1 MSPGASHFVRK
12 PFWTSAVVTQLIGK
26 KYALTLQNLAYSRFL
41 MFFTFLIQTLRKPYK
56 FGSASASA
64 LPKAW
69 LDKIV
74 TSR

>member
-1 MSPGASHFVRK
+1 
-12 PFWTSAVVTQLIGK
+12 
-26 KYALTLQNLAYSRFL
+26 

-56 FGSASASA
+56 FGSASAFA

-69 LDKIV
+69 LDKII